1 MASAIGWWAWCT
13 GGLVTFWETLE
24 IWKGRGSDA
33 WEPTAAML
41 NPRGLDL
48 LGVFEKYPGVLRF
61 NHSNKPCN
69 HAGFNHH
76 YCTYF
81 FENFGS
87 TSFYGNAYGSGQL
100 PTQLI
105 LDILN

>member
-41 NPRGLDL
+41 NPRALDL

-69 HAGFNHH
+69 HAV
-76 YCTYF
+76 
-81 FENFGS
+81 S
-87 TSFYGNAYGSGQL
+87 TTTTVHISLRILAPPVFMAMLMVQGNCRPSSFW
-100 PTQLI
+100 TF
-105 LDILN
+105 